1 MLNQTIQL
9 KQQLDKCLAWSLLL
23 VGASG
28 SGKTHIAFYILWKWF
43 PKDYIALYRYPQRA
57 LLALPKEIRDRAFS
71 FEEYRELVV
80 IGEKARKEGKKVIV
94 FFDDIAL
101 FLLSRSG
108 KNQLNMEVVQNMTI
122 ARQNNICFLIAVQNL
137 ILLEKGMLESMNQFQ
152 LRTKMSY
159 TQSVTEREEYRELQ
173 LDINDMLSVL
183 DSTLGIWYCPETD
196 EILSFPGIDWLTDD
210 ISMPYRGWLIVDGK
224 LGKV

>member
-1 MLNQTIQL
+1 MNQSLQL
-9 KQQLDKCLAWSLLL
+9 KQQLSKCLAWSLLL

-28 SGKTHIAFYILWKWF
+28 SGKTHTAFYILWKWF
-43 PKDYIALYRYPQRA
+43 PTYYIALYRYPQHA
-57 LLALPKEIRDRAFS
+57 LNALPKEIKDRAFS
-71 FEEYRELVV
+71 FEEYEELV
-80 IGEKARKEGKKVIV
+80 IKGEQARLEGKKVIV
-94 FFDDIAL
+94 FFDDTAL

-108 KNQLNMEVVQNMTI
+108 KNQLNVEVVQNMTI
-122 ARQNNICFLIAVQNL
+122 ARQNNLCFLIAVQNL

-159 TQSVTEREEYRELQ
+159 TQSVTEREEYVELQ

-196 EILSFPGIDWLTDD
+196 EILHFPDIDWLTDE
-210 ISMPYRGWLIVDGK
+210 ISMPYRGWLIANGK